1 MGKRITI
8 DPITRLE
15 GHGKIEIFLNEEGNV
30 ERAFLQ
36 VPELRGFEKFSIGRM
51 AEEMPRITPKICG
64 VCPTAHHMASG
75 KALDDLFNVEPPQAA
90 KKIRELVNS
99 AFMAE
104 DHTLHFFFLGG
115 PDFIVGPTAEAGTRN
130 ILGVIQK
137 VGLEAGKKVI
147 DIRKKLRGIITKQ
160 GGRVIHPVCNLP
172 GGVSKGVTKEDR
184 DEYIQIGKE
193 AIEFS
198 KFTLSAFKDIVLK
211 NKEYVDLIVG
221 DIYKHSTYY
230 MGLVDEN
237 NKVNFYDGKVRVVG
251 PEGNEFVKFKPDEYL
266 EHIEEHVEPWS
277 YIKFP
282 YLKNVGW
289 KGFVDGKDSGVY
301 RVAPLARLNAS
312 DGMATPLAQAEY
324 EQLYE
329 TLGGKPAHN
338 TLAYHWARL
347 VELLYASERLL
358 ELAKDDE
365 ILDPNIRTIPTSLPD
380 EGIGVVE
387 APRGTL
393 YHHYKSDKNG
403 ILTDVNLIVATV
415 NNSAAM
421 CMSIEKAAKGV
432 IKNGKVSDGLLNMV
446 EMAFRAYDPCLAC
459 ATHSLPGQMPL
470 EVKIR
475 DIKTGEV
482 IKTFRR

>member
-1 MGKRITI
+1 
-8 DPITRLE
+8 
-15 GHGKIEIFLNEEGNV
+15 
-30 ERAFLQ
+30 
-36 VPELRGFEKFSIGRM
+36 
-51 AEEMPRITPKICG
+51 
-64 VCPTAHHMASG
+64 
-75 KALDDLFNVEPPQAA
+75 
-90 KKIRELVNS
+90 
-99 AFMAE
+99 
-104 DHTLHFFFLGG
+104 
-115 PDFIVGPTAEAGTRN
+115 
-130 ILGVIQK
+130 
-137 VGLEAGKKVI
+137 
-147 DIRKKLRGIITKQ
+147 
-160 GGRVIHPVCNLP
+160 
-172 GGVSKGVTKEDR
+172 
-184 DEYIQIGKE
+184 
-193 AIEFS
+193 
-198 KFTLSAFKDIVLK
+198 
-211 NKEYVDLIVG
+211 
-221 DIYKHSTYY
+221 
-230 MGLVDEN
+230 
-237 NKVNFYDGKVRVVG
+237 VRVVD
-251 PEGNEFVKFKPDEYL
+251 PEGNEFVKFKPDKYL
-266 EHIEEHVEPWS
+266 EHIEERAEPWS

-282 YLKNVGW
+282 YLKNIGW

-358 ELAKDDE
+358 ELAGDEE
-365 ILDPNIRTIPTSLPD
+365 ILDPNIRIIPTSIPD
-380 EGIGVVE
+380 EGIGIVE

-393 YHHYKSDKNG
+393 FHHYKSDKNG

-482 IKTFRR
+482 IKTLRR